1 MAEESH
7 LPIFTGI
14 PMELSM
20 LENQEENLV
29 KLPYNAQLVT
39 IEQARESLPEAEQL
53 LIQLQVMNDEAHH
66 LTEEIEILLENLD
79 SEDEHVV
86 EVADRLASII
96 KSWQKTITSLEL
108 TGARIASLEPGRLEW
123 YGVVDGDIALYSWMF
138 GEEDIE
144 WYHYTDSTYL
154 TRKPLIEA

>member
-66 LTEEIEILLENLD
+66 LTEEIEILLQNLD
-79 SEDEHVV
+79 PGDEHVV

>member
-79 SEDEHVV
+79 PGDEHVV

>member
-1 MAEESH
+1 MAEESP

-14 PMELSM
+14 HMELSM

-79 SEDEHVV
+79 PEDEHVV

>member
-1 MAEESH
+1 MAEEGP

-79 SEDEHVV
+79 PEDEHVV

>member
-1 MAEESH
+1 VAEESH

>member
-1 MAEESH
+1 
-7 LPIFTGI
+7 
-14 PMELSM
+14 M

-79 SEDEHVV
+79 PEDEHVV

>member
-1 MAEESH
+1 VAEESH

-79 SEDEHVV
+79 PEDEHVV

-144 WYHYTDSTYL
+144 WYHYADSTYL

>member
-1 MAEESH
+1 
-7 LPIFTGI
+7 
-14 PMELSM
+14 MELSM

-79 SEDEHVV
+79 PEDEHVV

-144 WYHYTDSTYL
+144 WYHYADSTYL

>member
-1 MAEESH
+1 
-7 LPIFTGI
+7 
-14 PMELSM
+14 MELSM

-79 SEDEHVV
+79 PEDEHVV